1 MPVGSAS
8 GAERTA
14 RSAVEPEEEPVRRT
28 SFTEEHEQF
37 RQMVRAFLEKECV
50 PHTAEWLEA
59 GVVSR
64 EAWRKAGEL
73 GLLGWMVPEEYG
85 GLGIR
90 DFRYSVVVAG
100 GSPPG
105 PRASPWRCNDVV
117 APYLA
122 DLTNPE
128 NGPVAAG
135 FVTGERLVAIA
146 MSEPGAGSDLKQVK
160 ATARRDGDS
169 WYLNGTK
176 TFISNGI
183 LANLVIVVAGPSARP
198 GHRGM
203 SLLVVEEGLEG
214 FARGR
219 KLDRSATAP
228 RTPPSCS
235 FVTFGCR
242 PRTCSVPKAG
252 ASTT

>member
-1 MPVGSAS
+1 M
-8 GAERTA
+8 
-14 RSAVEPEEEPVRRT
+14 RRT
-28 SFTEEHEQF
+28 IFTDSHEQF

-90 DFRYSVVVAG
+90 DFRYSVVIAEEIAATG
-100 GSPPG
+100 TQGI
-105 PRASPWRCNDVV
+105 ALALHNDVGR
-117 APYLA
+117 ALPDRPDDA
-122 DLTNPE
+122 R
-128 NGPVAAG
+128 AAKRWLPG

-160 ATARRDGDS
+160 ATARRDGDH
-169 WYLNGTK
+169 YILNGTK

-183 LANLVIVVAGPSARP
+183 LADLVIVVAPDRSGGRPPRDEPARGRGRLRGLRAGPQARQDREPRP
-198 GHRGM
+198 GH
-203 SLLVVEEGLEG
+203 
-214 FARGR
+214 GR
-219 KLDRSATAP
+219 TVLP
-228 RTPPSCS
+228 
-235 FVTFGCR
+235 
-242 PRTCSVPKAG
+242 
-252 ASTT
+252 